1 MTRIVFTCGDIN
13 GIGPEIAIKVF
24 TKIFQK
30 RNNNKVLFVCPKNV
44 FEFYYKLSKSSFNY
58 QVADKYSFSN
68 SLLNLIPLPDSKIN
82 TGKST
87 ALSGRIA
94 FKAIKKSLEL
104 INSRYSRCIGYRS
117 DFKKGF

>member
-30 RNNNKVLFVCPKNV
+30 RNNNKILFVCPKNV

-58 QVADKYSFSN
+58 QVVDKNSFSN
-68 SLLNLIPLPDSKIN
+68 SLLNLIPLSDSKIN
-82 TGKST
+82 TGKPT

-94 FKAIKKSLEL
+94 FKI
-104 INSRYSRCIGYRS
+104 Y
-117 DFKKGF
+117 